1 MKISDFDRNH
11 IGKAV
16 QLQEI
21 RFNTKIDCII
31 TEVETG
37 EIVVMYYMKENNDTG
52 YRSITREDLENG
64 DCKLKLLN

>member
-1 MKISDFDRNH
+1 MKITDFDRNH

-16 QLQEI
+16 QLQET
-21 RFNTKIDCII
+21 RFNTKMDCII

-37 EIVVMYYMKENNDTG
+37 EMVVMYYMQENDDVG
-52 YRSITREDLENG
+52 YRSITWEDLENG